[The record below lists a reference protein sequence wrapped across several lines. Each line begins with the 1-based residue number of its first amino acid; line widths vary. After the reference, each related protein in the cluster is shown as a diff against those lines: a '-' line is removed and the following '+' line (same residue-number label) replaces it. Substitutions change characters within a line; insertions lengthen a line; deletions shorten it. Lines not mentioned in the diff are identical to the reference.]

1 MPISVS
7 VLVLAADAVANFIFM
22 IPVFSS
28 GTVAGKGIAM
38 GFGIWYDVDVGNHGA
53 MAALPSLRRG
63 DPPDERK
70 EGDAD
75 ECYIFG
81 FIPILYLHRCP
92 DKFVLCNLSGQKI
105 AATTA
110 IVTADRF

>member
-1 MPISVS
+1 MPFHVKEAEALLIRF
-7 VLVLAADAVANFIFM
+7 AM
-22 IPVFSS
+22 PVFSS